1 MASDPTRK
9 SVARFTG
16 LIVVLFK
23 LPTAEAVGYYR
34 SSAARTPLLPSFAL
48 LATLF
53 FLIAPLSAQQREP
66 DEVIKVNTDLVVF
79 DAQVIDKKS
88 KRIVGDLTRD
98 DFAVT
103 DNGVKQ
109 QISYFGR
116 DELPLSII
124 LLLDVSRS
132 VRPIIHDIRDGALNA
147 LQRLKPDDQVAVMAF
162 ASETKLA
169 QDFTKD
175 RGLVSRKIEEAT
187 ATDVLGNGTFVGPAL
202 ESAAIHMEHAPTANS
217 RRVIIII
224 TDNIAATSDR
234 QQRDVL
240 EQLFDTGTVVY
251 GLIVR
256 ATIGRV
262 FNIVSFGQIK
272 AINKF
277 VDETGGEVLGAGK
290 TEVDQRLGLIIDRL
304 RARYAIG
311 FRPSGGGDKNFRQVT
326 IEISNTKNRKMK
338 LVVLTK
344 RGYYLRRQSG

>member
-1 MASDPTRK
+1 MA
-9 SVARFTG
+9 F
-16 LIVVLFK
+16 
-23 LPTAEAVGYYR
+23 
-34 SSAARTPLLPSFAL
+34 L
-48 LATLF
+48 LAATVV
-53 FLIAPLSAQQREP
+53 AQQREP
-66 DEVIKVNTDLVVF
+66 DDVIKVNTDLVVF

-88 KRIVGDLTRD
+88 KRIIGDLTKA

-109 QISYFGR
+109 QISYFSR

-132 VRPIIHDIRDGALNA
+132 VRPIIHDIRNGALNA

-162 ASETKLA
+162 ASETKWA
-169 QDFTKD
+169 QGFTKD
-175 RGLVSRKIEEAT
+175 RALVSRKIEEVT
-187 ATDVLGNGTFVGPAL
+187 ATDVLGNATFIGPAL

-224 TDNIAATSDR
+224 TDNIAATSNR
-234 QQRDVL
+234 QEHDVL

-256 ATIGRV
+256 GPVGRV
-262 FNIVSFGQIK
+262 FNIMSFGQIK

-311 FRPSGGGDKNFRQVT
+311 FRPSQTAGESFRPVE
-326 IEISNTKNRKMK
+326 IKISNAKNRKEK

-344 RGYYLRRQSG
+344 RGYYLRRED

>member
-1 MASDPTRK
+1 MASYPTRI

-16 LIVVLFK
+16 SIVNSIW
-23 LPTAEAVGYYR
+23 LPTAEAVGYFR
-34 SSAARTPLLPSFAL
+34 SSAAQTQLVLFFAL
-48 LATLF
+48 IAVPF
-53 FLIAPLSAQQREP
+53 FLAPRSCAQEKEQ

-88 KRIVGDLTRD
+88 KRIVGDLTKE
-98 DFAVT
+98 DFELT

-109 QISYFGR
+109 PISYFSR

-147 LQRLKPDDQVAVMAF
+147 LERLKTDDQVAVMAF

-175 RGLVSRKIEEAT
+175 RALVSRKIEEAT
-187 ATDVLGNGTFVGPAL
+187 ATDVLGNATFIGPAL
-202 ESAAIHMEHAPTANS
+202 ESAAIHMEHAPTSNS

-224 TDNIAATSDR
+224 TDNIAVTSDR
-234 QQRDVL
+234 QKHDVL
-240 EQLFDTGTVVY
+240 DELFDTGTVVY

-256 ATIGRV
+256 GPVGTVA
-262 FNIVSFGQIK
+262 NIMSLGQIK

-311 FRPSGGGDKNFRQVT
+311 FRPSKAAGPIFRPVEIKVSTTGSKN
-326 IEISNTKNRKMK
+326 EK
-338 LVVLTK
+338 LAVLTK
-344 RGYYLRRQSG
+344 RGYYLRPRN